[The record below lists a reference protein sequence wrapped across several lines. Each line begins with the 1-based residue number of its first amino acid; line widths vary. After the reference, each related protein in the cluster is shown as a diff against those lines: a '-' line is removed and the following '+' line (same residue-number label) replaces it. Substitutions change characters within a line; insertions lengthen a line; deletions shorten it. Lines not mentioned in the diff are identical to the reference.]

1 MTRHTKQLLEWIL
14 RWRDLRSS
22 GCPSVCSCE
31 FVYYFNSHSNGCFL
45 RSQISLSLSLCRWDT
60 AGQERFR
67 CIASTY
73 YRGAQGSKTDYIKH
87 TLAVWLC
94 KKQSIFCFPAIIVVF
109 DLSNY
114 NSLDH
119 ARYSTTTYL
128 VSNTVWIVMNQVCL
142 CLFREWLEDA
152 MRDNDPSSV
161 LLFLVGT
168 KKDLSVS
175 YLFKAF
181 KNPDNPQMVFPW
193 DK

>member
-1 MTRHTKQLLEWIL
+1 MVA
-14 RWRDLRSS
+14 S
-22 GCPSVCSCE
+22 
-31 FVYYFNSHSNGCFL
+31 FNHGP
-45 RSQISLSLSLCRWDT
+45 LSLCRWDT

-73 YRGAQGSKTDYIKH
+73 YRGAQGNKTDYIKH
-87 TLAVWLC
+87 TLAVNCAKTICLL
-94 KKQSIFCFPAIIVVF
+94 FPAIIVVF

-114 NSLDH
+114 NSLDN
-119 ARYSTTTYL
+119 ARYSMTTSL
-128 VSNTVWIVMNQVCL
+128 VWNTCLNSHEPCLFSL

-175 YLFKAF
+175 YQMITFKPLNITTLICTWCWHRSVPLTFLKKKWIWMHEIILF
-181 KNPDNPQMVFPW
+181 
-193 DK
+193 